1 MSQTTSRRDF
11 LGLGIAGA
19 AGVALRQESSAPQ
32 RPRFHLTTTESFD
45 PRAVPAY
52 AGRHE
57 RIYAYI
63 DQHVDEH
70 VAHLQRWLRQP
81 SISAQNVGITEMATL
96 LRDDLKAMG
105 FREAKLV
112 PTSGHPGVWGFYD
125 AAHGLQTLLPH
136 KATAKVDS
144 RLPPGLDPD
153 VALDLIRRHLERR
166 GFGDLTIRRLSGYP

>member
-125 AAHGLQTLLPH
+125 AGAPKTLM
-136 KATAKVDS
+136 VYRRSS
-144 RLPPGLDPD
+144 RTRP
-153 VALDLIRRHLERR
+153 RRRSTRACRR
-166 GFGDLTIRRLSGYP
+166 GSTRTSRST